1 MTRSSS
7 PLVSIGLP
15 VCNEARHVDAAL
27 SALRAQDYPSLEII
41 VCDNAS
47 SDDTLAICRR
57 HAAVDPRIRIEA
69 APEAMSVTDNFRR
82 SVDFA
87 RGDFFMW
94 ASGHDLW
101 SSGLVSECV
110 NLLESHPSACLAYG
124 SADWIGPD
132 GEPLARESGWTDT
145 RGLGPVGRFLT
156 VLWGNMHP
164 ALGVMRI
171 QALRDCGPLAA
182 MVGADLLLLSALA
195 LRGDFLHA
203 TASRWYRREL
213 RTEVSHAQKVRR
225 YVSSEFGIVRSRLG
239 RMFPLMSLP
248 LALVRLVLRS
258 DLPMID
264 RIGLLI
270 VLAPTLALRYRA
282 GRQAPNG

>member
-1 MTRSSS
+1 LIQPSP

-27 SALRAQDYPSLEII
+27 SALRTQDYASLEII

-47 SDDTLAICRR
+47 GDDTLAICRR
-57 HAAVDPRIRIEA
+57 HAAVDPRIRIETVS
-69 APEAMSVTDNFRR
+69 EAISVTDNFRR
-82 SVDFA
+82 SVDLA
-87 RGDFFMW
+87 RGEFFMW

-101 SSGLVSECV
+101 SPGLVSECV
-110 NLLESHPSACLAYG
+110 ALLESHPAACLAYG

-132 GEPLARESGWTDT
+132 GEPLGRESGWTDT
-145 RGLGPVGRFLT
+145 RGLGPIGRFLT

-203 TASRWYRREL
+203 TGSRWSRREL
-213 RTEVSHAQKVRR
+213 RSELSHAQKVRR

-239 RMFPLMSLP
+239 RMFPMLALP
-248 LALVRLVLRS
+248 LALARLVLRS
-258 DLPMID
+258 DLGIVD

-282 GRQAPNG
+282 GRQTPPA